1 MFFQS
6 FLKKKIGKIFKNV
19 LVLPKDL
26 FLFSREHRIEVIKK
40 INKNTKPKEN
50 YLQYDLN
57 KLNKLIDVLIGKS
70 KNKSITL
77 SNLYDRKTG
86 KNHKKVNFKF
96 KKNTLII
103 FEGLY
108 VLDDL
113 KGKIKPNFK
122 ILITE
127 NIYESL
133 ARKIERIRDKKI
145 SIQLVVTEYTELH
158 LRSFK
163 NYLDRNTFNYSY
175 ADFKRNFILIK
186 NGKQKQ
192 IDLINKFKVKHY

>member
-1 MFFQS
+1 M
-6 FLKKKIGKIFKNV
+6 
-19 LVLPKDL
+19 VLPKDL
-26 FLFSREHRIEVIKK
+26 FLFSRERRIKIIKK
-40 INKNTKPKEN
+40 INKNTNHKEN

-96 KKNTLII
+96 KKNILII

-145 SIQLVVTEYTELH
+145 SIQLVVTEYTKLH

-175 ADFKRNFILIK
+175 TEGVNLYM
-186 NGKQKQ
+186 N
-192 IDLINKFKVKHY
+192 